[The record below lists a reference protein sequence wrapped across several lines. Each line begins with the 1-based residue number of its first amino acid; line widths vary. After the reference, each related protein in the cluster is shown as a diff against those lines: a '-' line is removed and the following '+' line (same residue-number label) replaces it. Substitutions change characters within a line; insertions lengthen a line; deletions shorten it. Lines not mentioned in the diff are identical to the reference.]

1 MMMGIIIADDH
12 LFDVPQNS
20 ALLLFI
26 PSKLTIL
33 SEKDYIVI
41 VFTFF
46 NCGHYR
52 QKHQY
57 LPLS

>member
-12 LFDVPQNS
+12 LFDVTQNS

-33 SEKDYIVI
+33 SEKDVIVI
-41 VFTFF
+41 VFTF
-46 NCGHYR
+46 YR
-52 QKHQY
+52 QKHRD

>member
-12 LFDVPQNS
+12 LFDVTQNS

-33 SEKDYIVI
+33 SEKDVIVI
-41 VFTFF
+41 VFTFSIMIITDRF
-46 NCGHYR
+46 
-52 QKHQY
+52 
-57 LPLS
+57 